1 MTCNACNIYFGADAD
16 IRAHYAEPFHTTN
29 LKRRVAEMAPLT
41 PAAFARMAAEEEAR
55 VAARAAAIV
64 AAAVVYICDACGKSF
79 ASSGQFDTHN
89 SSARHRERVK
99 TLFAARRAAKK
110 LAAAAAAAASED
122 VSGGGGGAGAAASSP
137 AALVEEE
144 EEEMVLDESTCVFC
158 WAKNGD
164 IAANLEHMC
173 SAHSFFIPDVACCTD
188 PAGLIAALHERVSV
202 DAACL
207 WCVSDKE
214 YSSAISA
221 QTHMADKGHA
231 MLRYDSEEHFARWE
245 AYYDYSDFKPAA
257 PVEINEDGELV
268 LPDGRTV
275 LTRQVARIHKQN
287 AWAPPENEAVRS
299 VLSAL
304 RDRYED
310 AGHAGIAPRSQEAQ
324 QRAAAAAA
332 RNMGTRGNG
341 TDARAQHRAQKHY
354 SKFSLQ
360 IGLQMNHIRRE
371 FFRVATTLTGRTG

>member
-55 VAARAAAIV
+55 VAARAAAVV

-79 ASSGQFDTHN
+79 ASSGQFDAHN
-89 SSARHRERVK
+89 ASARHKERVK
-99 TLFAARRAAKK
+99 GLLAARRAAKK
-110 LAAAAAAAASED
+110 LAAASDVCGEGDAAAAEAVAAAAA
-122 VSGGGGGAGAAASSP
+122 AAA
-137 AALVEEE
+137 AAAEEE
-144 EEEMVLDESTCVFC
+144 IVLDESVCVFC

-164 IAANLEHMC
+164 MGSNLVHME
-173 SAHSFFIPDVACCTD
+173 SAHSFFIPDVGCCTD
-188 PAGLIAALHERVSV
+188 PAGLLSALHERVSV

-207 WCVSDKE
+207 WCDSEKE
-214 YSSAISA
+214 YSCGQSA
-221 QTHMADKGHA
+221 QTHMADKGHCL
-231 MLRYDSEEHFARWE
+231 LRYEAEHHFARWE
-245 AYYDYSDFKPAA
+245 AYYDYSDFKPTA
-257 PVEINEDGELV
+257 PVEINQDGELV
-268 LPDGRTV
+268 LPNGRTA
-275 LTRQVARIHKQN
+275 LTKDVARIYKQHS
-287 AWAPPENEAVRS
+287 WAPPESEAVKS

-304 RDRYED
+304 KDRYEES
-310 AGHAGIAPRSQEAQ
+310 GRGGVAPRSAEAQ

-332 RNMGTRGNG
+332 RNTGTRGNG
-341 TDARAQHRAQKHY
+341 TDAVAQRRAQKHY